1 MSVTTTSGY
10 GSMTDAWAHR
20 ALLQRSKSRCVH
32 NLFGRAFTL
41 PQKNTDTMAF
51 RRQENLNSDP
61 VVLSQDADPAPE
73 QVQKFDINVTV
84 QEFGKVVL
92 LGRKVLLVVED
103 DTASETA
110 DNLSQCMHTMLDK
123 VTRDVWAASVPRIEC
138 LNGNNGSSIT
148 NLSLT
153 DIERA
158 VQYLDENDTEKM
170 TPMVEPS
177 RDIGTEGVEESYWV
191 TMHVDL
197 KPDLRALN
205 AFLATTEYGRRGA
218 ILQAEFGAVN
228 ESRWVTSTLVKV
240 VNDIVVTPTQVP
252 VYFNT
257 FVGANAY
264 GYVGIDQVST
274 EMILKPLG
282 FNDYLNRFQSM
293 GFTAWFN
300 AAILDDSH
308 IVTLLSTKGIPLN

>member
-1 MSVTTTSGY
+1 MSVTTTNGY
-10 GSMTDAWAHR
+10 GSMSDRWAHR
-20 ALLQRSKSRCVH
+20 ALLQRSKQRCVH

-61 VVLSQDADPAPE
+61 VVLPEGADPAPE
-73 QVQKFDINVTV
+73 QIQKFDINVTI

-92 LGRKVLLVVED
+92 LSRKVLLVVED

-123 VTRDVWAASVPRIEC
+123 VTRDVWAAAVPQISC
-138 LNGNNGSSIT
+138 LNGINGNAIT
-148 NLSLT
+148 ELT
-153 DIERA
+153 QTDVNRA
-158 VQYLDENDTEKM
+158 IQYLDDNDTEKM
-170 TPMVEPS
+170 TPTIEGTSRFGTGPVEA
-177 RDIGTEGVEESYWV
+177 GFWV
-191 TMHVDL
+191 TAHVNL
-197 KPDLRALN
+197 KPDIRALD
-205 AFLATTEYGRRGA
+205 AFTPTSQYGSQEPV
-218 ILQAEFGAVN
+218 LQAEFGATD
-228 ESRWVTSTLVKV
+228 EARWVTSTLVKKTDD
-240 VNDIVVTPTQVP
+240 NPP
-252 VYFNT
+252 VYYNT

-264 GYVGIDQVST
+264 GYVGLDEVST

-308 IVTLLSTKGIPLN
+308 IVTLLSTKA

>member
-10 GSMTDAWAHR
+10 GSMSDRWAHR
-20 ALLQRSKSRCVH
+20 ALLQRSKPMCVH

-51 RRQENLNSDP
+51 RRQENLDSEP
-61 VVLSQDADPAPE
+61 VVLPEGADPAPE
-73 QVQKFDINVTV
+73 QIQKFDINVTV

-92 LGRKVLLVVED
+92 LSRKVLLVVED

-123 VTRDVWAASVPRIEC
+123 VTRDVWAAAVPQISC
-138 LNGNNGSSIT
+138 LNGTNGNAVT
-148 NLSLT
+148 ELT
-153 DIERA
+153 QIDVNRA
-158 VQYLDENDTEKM
+158 IQYLDDNNTEKM
-170 TPMVEPS
+170 TPTIEGTSRFGTGPVEA
-177 RDIGTEGVEESYWV
+177 GFWV
-191 TMHVDL
+191 TAHVNL
-197 KPDLRALN
+197 KPDIRNLD
-205 AFLATTEYGRRGA
+205 AFVPTSQYGSQEPV
-218 ILQAEFGAVN
+218 LQAEFGSTDEA
-228 ESRWVTSTLVKV
+228 RWVTSTLVNKTDA
-240 VNDIVVTPTQVP
+240 NPP
-252 VYFNT
+252 VYSNT

-264 GYVGIDQVST
+264 GYVGLDQVST
-274 EMILKPLG
+274 EIILKPLG

-308 IVTLLSTKGIPLN
+308 IVTLLSTKAAA

>member
-1 MSVTTTSGY
+1 MAVTTTSGY
-10 GSMTDAWAHR
+10 GSMADRWAHR
-20 ALLQRSKSRCVH
+20 ALLQRPKPRCVH
-32 NLFGRAFTL
+32 NLFGKAFTL

-51 RRQENLNSDP
+51 RRQENLNNDP

-73 QVQKFDINVTV
+73 QIQKFDINVTV
-84 QEFGKVVL
+84 QEFGKVIL

-103 DTASETA
+103 DTANETA

-123 VTRDVWAASVPRIEC
+123 VTRDVWNAAVPQITC
-138 LNGNNGSSIT
+138 LNGTNGNTIT
-148 NLSLT
+148 NLSQP
-153 DIERA
+153 DVNRA
-158 VQYLDENDTEKM
+158 IQYLDDNDTEKM
-170 TPMVEPS
+170 TPVIEGTLKFGTGPVEPA
-177 RDIGTEGVEESYWV
+177 YWV
-191 TMHVDL
+191 TAHVNL
-197 KPDLRALN
+197 KPDIRSLD
-205 AFLATTEYGRRGA
+205 AFVPYSQYASQEPT
-218 ILQAEFGAVN
+218 LQAEFGATD
-228 ESRWVTSTLVKV
+228 EARWVTSTLV
-240 VNDIVVTPTQVP
+240 QVSQGNPP
-252 VYFNT
+252 VYNNT

-308 IVTLLSTKGIPLN
+308 IITLLSTKGAN

>member
-1 MSVTTTSGY
+1 MSVTTTAGY
-10 GSMTDAWAHR
+10 GSMSDRWAHR
-20 ALLQRSKSRCVH
+20 ALLQRSKPRNIH

-73 QVQKFDINVTV
+73 QVQKFDINVTI

-92 LGRKVLLVVED
+92 LSRKVLLVVED

-123 VTRDVWAASVPRIEC
+123 VTRDVWSSSVPQISC
-138 LNGNNGSSIT
+138 LNGVNGNAIT
-148 NLSLT
+148 ELT
-153 DIERA
+153 QVDVNRA
-158 VQYLDENDTEKM
+158 IAYLDENDTEKM
-170 TPMVEPS
+170 TPVIHASQDFGTGPQEPA
-177 RDIGTEGVEESYWV
+177 YWV
-191 TMHVDL
+191 SAHVKL
-197 KPDLRALN
+197 KPDIRNLD
-205 AFLATTEYGRRGA
+205 AFVPYSQYGTQEPV
-218 ILQAEFGAVN
+218 LQAEFGATD
-228 ESRWVTSTLVKV
+228 EARWCTSTLVAV
-240 VNDIVVTPTQVP
+240 SDDNPP
-252 VYFNT
+252 VFQNT
-257 FVGANAY
+257 FIGANAY
-264 GYVGIDQVST
+264 GYVGLDEVST

-308 IVTLLSTKGIPLN
+308 IVTLLSTKAAA

>member
-10 GSMTDAWAHR
+10 GSMADRWAHR
-20 ALLQRSKSRCVH
+20 ALLQRSKPVNVH
-32 NLFGRAFTL
+32 NMFGRAFSL

-61 VVLSQDADPAPE
+61 VVLSQDSDPAPE

-123 VTRDVWAASVPRIEC
+123 VTRDVWAASVPQISC
-138 LNGNNGSSIT
+138 LNGVNGNAIT
-148 NLSLT
+148 ELT
-153 DIERA
+153 QIDVNRAIE
-158 VQYLDENDTEKM
+158 YLDDNNTEKM
-170 TPMVEPS
+170 TPTIEGTS
-177 RDIGTEGVEESYWV
+177 RFGTGPIESGFWVAAHVKLKADI
-191 TMHVDL
+191 
-197 KPDLRALN
+197 RALDS
-205 AFLATTEYGRRGA
+205 FVPTSQYGSQEPV
-218 ILQAEFGAVN
+218 LQAEYGSTDEA
-228 ESRWVTSTLVKV
+228 RWVTSTLVTV
-240 VNDIVVTPTQVP
+240 SSANPP
-252 VYFNT
+252 VYNNT
-257 FVGANAY
+257 FIGANAY
-264 GYVGIDQVST
+264 GYVGIDEVST

-308 IVTLLSTKGIPLN
+308 IVTLLSTKAAA

>member
-1 MSVTTTSGY
+1 MS
-10 GSMTDAWAHR
+10 DRWAHR
-20 ALLQRSKSRCVH
+20 ALLQRSKPRCVH

-41 PQKNTDTMAF
+41 PQKNTDTVAF

-123 VTRDVWAASVPRIEC
+123 VTRDVWDASVPQISC
-138 LNGNNGSSIT
+138 LNGTNGNAIT
-148 NLSLT
+148 ELT
-153 DIERA
+153 QVDVNRA
-158 VQYLDENDTEKM
+158 IQYLDDNDTEKM
-170 TPMVEPS
+170 TPTIEGTSRFGTGPVEA
-177 RDIGTEGVEESYWV
+177 GWWV
-191 TMHVDL
+191 TSHVNL
-197 KPDLRALN
+197 KPDIRALD
-205 AFLATTEYGRRGA
+205 AFVPTSQYGSQEPV
-218 ILQAEFGAVN
+218 LQAEFGATD
-228 ESRWVTSTLVKV
+228 EARWVTSTLVKV
-240 VNDIVVTPTQVP
+240 SDDDPP
-252 VYFNT
+252 VYNNT

-264 GYVGIDQVST
+264 GYVGLDEVST

-308 IVTLLSTKGIPLN
+308 IVTLLSTKAAV

>member
-1 MSVTTTSGY
+1 MSSITTTDNY
-10 GSMTDAWAHR
+10 GSMSDRWAHR
-20 ALLQRSKSRCVH
+20 ALLQRSKPRCVH
-32 NLFGRAFTL
+32 NLFGRSFSL

-73 QVQKFDINVTV
+73 QINKFDINVTI

-123 VTRDVWAASVPRIEC
+123 VTRDVWSASVPQIAC
-138 LNGNNGSSIT
+138 LNGINGNSIT
-148 NLSLT
+148 ELT
-153 DIERA
+153 GPDVARA
-158 VQYLDENDTEKM
+158 IQYLDDNDTELM
-170 TPMVEPS
+170 TPTIPGSTAINTSPIEAAF
-177 RDIGTEGVEESYWV
+177 WV
-191 TMHVDL
+191 TAHVNL
-197 KPDLRALN
+197 KQDIRNLDG
-205 AFLATTEYGRRGA
+205 FETISEYGHQRG
-218 ILQAEFGAVN
+218 ILQAEFGSYN
-228 ESRWVTSTLVKV
+228 ESRWVTSTLV
-240 VNDIVVTPTQVP
+240 NVTSANPP
-252 VYFNT
+252 VYSNT

-264 GYVGIDQVST
+264 GYVGIDEVST

-308 IVTLLSTKGIPLN
+308 IVTLLSTKG

>member
-10 GSMTDAWAHR
+10 GSMSDRWAHR
-20 ALLQRSKSRCVH
+20 ALLQRSKPRCVH

-73 QVQKFDINVTV
+73 QVQKFDINVTI

-92 LGRKVLLVVED
+92 LSRKVLLVVED

-110 DNLSQCMHTMLDK
+110 DNLSQTMHTMLDK
-123 VTRDVWAASVPRIEC
+123 VTRAVWESSTPQISC
-138 LNGNNGSSIT
+138 LNGTNGNAIT
-148 NLSLT
+148 ELT
-153 DIERA
+153 QIDVNRA
-158 VQYLDENDTEKM
+158 IAYLDENDSEKM
-170 TPMVEPS
+170 TPVIHAS
-177 RDIGTEGVEESYWV
+177 QDFGTGPQESAYWV
-191 TMHVDL
+191 IAHVKL
-197 KPDLRALN
+197 KPDIRALD
-205 AFLATTEYGRRGA
+205 AFVPCAQYGTQEPV
-218 ILQAEFGAVN
+218 LQAEFGATD
-228 ESRWVTSTLVKV
+228 EARWVTSTLV
-240 VNDIVVTPTQVP
+240 NVTDANPP
-252 VYFNT
+252 VFSNT
-257 FVGANAY
+257 FIAANAY
-264 GYVGIDQVST
+264 GYVGLDEVST

-308 IVTLLSTKGIPLN
+308 IVTLLSTKAAA

>member
-1 MSVTTTSGY
+1 MA
-10 GSMTDAWAHR
+10 DRWAHR
-20 ALLQRSKSRCVH
+20 ALLQRSKPRCVH

-73 QVQKFDINVTV
+73 QVQKFDINVTI

-123 VTRDVWAASVPRIEC
+123 VTRDVWDAAVPQITC
-138 LNGNNGSSIT
+138 LNGTNGQVIT
-148 NLSLT
+148 DLSQP
-153 DIERA
+153 DVNRA
-158 VQYLDENDTEKM
+158 IQYLDDNDTEKM
-170 TPMVEPS
+170 TPTIEGTSRFGTGPVEA
-177 RDIGTEGVEESYWV
+177 GFWV
-191 TMHVDL
+191 TAHVNL
-197 KPDLRALN
+197 KPDIRNLDS
-205 AFLATTEYGRRGA
+205 FVPTSQYGSQEPV
-218 ILQAEFGAVN
+218 LQAEFGATD
-228 ESRWVTSTLVKV
+228 EARWVTSTLVKV
-240 VNDIVVTPTQVP
+240 SATNPP
-252 VYFNT
+252 VYNNT

-264 GYVGIDQVST
+264 GYVGLDEVST
-274 EMILKPLG
+274 EVILKPLG

-308 IVTLLSTKGIPLN
+308 IVTLLSTKG